1 MAEIELIVSIAITIE
16 DDTRERDAEV
26 VAELK
31 KRIEKDKEKYR
42 FRIALRNALTI
53 TVNHDLSTLGFIDEN
68 TAYHVTDVLDVFPIK
83 PPELKED

>member
-1 MAEIELIVSIAITIE
+1 MAEIELIVSIAITIQDE
-16 DDTRERDAEV
+16 TEERDAEV
-26 VAELK
+26 FEALK
-31 KRIEKDKEKYR
+31 KRIEQDKEKYR

-68 TAYHVTDVLDVFPIK
+68 TAYSVTDVLDVFPIK